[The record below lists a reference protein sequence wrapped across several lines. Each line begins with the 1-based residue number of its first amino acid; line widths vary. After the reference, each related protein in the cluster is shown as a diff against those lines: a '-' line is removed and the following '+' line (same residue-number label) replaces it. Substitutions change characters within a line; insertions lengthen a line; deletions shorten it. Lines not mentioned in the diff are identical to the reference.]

1 MVIQMNLNQSQKEN
15 QNFLTKPNDKRNE
28 STLNCHQNK
37 QQFSNK
43 RIKLEI
49 NNNNNN
55 NSNERNGVLGVM
67 TSSQLDDDFD
77 DDLNDETIDEKCS
90 QALELHLA
98 QTNQFNDNPINHNF
112 NNNLSDHM
120 IIGIN
125 FYLVFI

>member
-15 QNFLTKPNDKRNE
+15 QNLLTKSNDKRNE

-43 RIKLEI
+43 RMKLEI

-55 NSNERNGVLGVM
+55 EERNGGLGVM

-98 QTNQFNDNPINHNF
+98 QTNQFNSNSINNNF
-112 NNNLSDHM
+112 NNNVSDHM
-120 IIGIN
+120 IIGIH
-125 FYLVFI
+125 FYFVFF